1 MLELLRDAYLRRI
14 FPNVVTP
21 LDFFFPRSTQFETL
35 EFALFLIHLS
45 LNITIA
51 RNPAVE
57 GEVCGLK

>member
-21 LDFFFPRSTQFETL
+21 LDFFPRSTQFKTL

-45 LNITIA
+45 LNITIT

-57 GEVCGLK
+57 GEVRGLK

>member
-1 MLELLRDAYLRRI
+1 MLELLSDAYLRII

-21 LDFFFPRSTQFETL
+21 LDFSRSTQFKTL

-45 LNITIA
+45 LNITRT

-57 GEVCGLK
+57 GEVGGLK

>member
-14 FPNVVTP
+14 FPNGVTP
-21 LDFFFPRSTQFETL
+21 LDFFSRSTQFKTL